1 MQLDSWLSNLTAL
14 AWPQISG
21 AAFPLPD
28 APLLRGRNVTS
39 VVVLAPVDYDF
50 LQPTDDNANDPGRV
64 GRAVEVHGVRFVAGD
79 ALKKLVRAPSQE
91 NYRLWLQQERQK
103 PLAKQS
109 VILLVTR

>member
-1 MQLDSWLSNLTAL
+1 M
-14 AWPQISG
+14 
-21 AAFPLPD
+21 
-28 APLLRGRNVTS
+28 TS

-50 LQPTDDNANDPGRV
+50 LQAADGADDSARV

-79 ALKKLVRAPSQE
+79 ALKKLVRTPTQE